1 MLQFHHNS
9 LATSKM
15 IVNQIFDKCVHD
27 LEINGGYALL
37 PLSELQ
43 SSSNNAISNAFDT
56 ARCAFDDIECGDDC
70 SGDGALMP
78 LIDPSS
84 DSGGWTGYHKASH
97 LNGRYNQHRQGF
109 VFSNGEFFNLH
120 SNVDFESDMKQFFH
134 FSHDVVASGVL
145 RAIERRLE
153 LPDCYFD
160 NELGPTDNSSQWH
173 LKQYQVD
180 ELDEHS
186 NDTPPLSQQHDQKV
200 LLPMHTDPSLISVV
214 IIDSPGV
221 NKGGK
226 GLEVFQA
233 NSSEDTV
240 PNDCKTKHSRGIWK
254 AIPHHGR
261 DVAIIFVGS
270 VLSYLTKGQVFSAMK
285 HRVVDDCKDD
295 INDRM
300 AATLFVRPQPGAYM
314 KTLPSKYI
322 EHGGAS
328 STKLPPTFR
337 VWNARVAKNYM
348 KKKKKQ
354 KG

>member
-1 MLQFHHNS
+1 
-9 LATSKM
+9 M
-15 IVNQIFDKCVHD
+15 IVQIFDKCVHD

-43 SSSNNAISNAFDT
+43 PSSNNAICNAFGT
-56 ARCAFDDIECGDDC
+56 ARCAFDEIRCR
-70 SGDGALMP
+70 GDGSDVSLMP
-78 LIDPSS
+78 LIDPST
-84 DSGGWTGYHKASH
+84 DSGGWTGYHKADVI
-97 LNGRYNQHRQGF
+97 NGRYNQHREGF
-109 VFSNGEFFNLH
+109 VFSNGEFFAVD

-134 FSHDVVASGVL
+134 FCHDVVANGVL

-160 NELGPTDNSSQWH
+160 KELGPTNNASQWH

-180 ELDEHS
+180 ELEEPV
-186 NDTPPLSQQHDQKV
+186 NDMSEQYDPKV

-221 NKGGK
+221 NEGGK
-226 GLEVFQA
+226 GLEVFHS
-233 NSSEDTV
+233 NCSEGTE
-240 PNDCKTKHSRGIWK
+240 PIGCKTKSSIGTWK
-254 AIPHHGR
+254 SIPHHGR

-270 VLSYLTKGQVFSAMK
+270 VLSYLTKRQVFSAIK
-285 HRVVDDCKDD
+285 HRVVDDCDGS
-295 INDRM
+295 INRRRM
-300 AATLFVRPQPGAYM
+300 AATLFVRPHPDAYM

-322 EHGGAS
+322 QHESIS
-328 STKLPPTFR
+328 SKSKLPTFR

-354 KG
+354 TDDST